1 MSKRAIVLI
10 LMALALVTMACGIG
24 GLSFTNVR
32 TGPTVSKEISVNAPE
47 EGTATL
53 EINMGAGELS
63 IQTGET
69 SKLVEGVIEYN
80 VDEIEPYVEEVG
92 NRVTLEQGD
101 LEGKRIPIGDWD
113 NVVNRWDLTLGT
125 APMELTVNAGAAE
138 AVLSGLADLNASRMS
153 FNGGAGDFTLDYA
166 GSLDS
171 DMRVEINVGASD
183 LTIVVPEG
191 TAAEVSFR
199 GALTDID
206 ALGDWERAGG
216 GYRLAGSGPV
226 LRFDIRMGVGH
237 LELRN

>member
-1 MSKRAIVLI
+1 
-10 LMALALVTMACGIG
+10 MALALTTMACGIG
-24 GLSFTNVR
+24 NLSFTNVR

-53 EINMGAGELS
+53 QVNMGAGELTLK
-63 IQTGET
+63 TGST
-69 SKLVEGVIEYN
+69 SKLVEGTVLYN
-80 VDEIEPYVEEVG
+80 VDEIEPTVEEVG
-92 NRVTLEQGD
+92 SRVTIEQGD

-113 NVVNRWDLTLGT
+113 NVENVWDLTLGT
-125 APMELTVNAGAAE
+125 APMALTVNAGAAE
-138 AVLSGLADLNASRMS
+138 AEISGLGDLNASEMA

-171 DMRVEINVGASD
+171 DMNVEINVGASD

-206 ALGDWERAGG
+206 ALGNWERSGSN
-216 GYRLAGSGPV
+216 YSLAGSGPV
-226 LRFDIRMGVGH
+226 LRFTIRMGVGH